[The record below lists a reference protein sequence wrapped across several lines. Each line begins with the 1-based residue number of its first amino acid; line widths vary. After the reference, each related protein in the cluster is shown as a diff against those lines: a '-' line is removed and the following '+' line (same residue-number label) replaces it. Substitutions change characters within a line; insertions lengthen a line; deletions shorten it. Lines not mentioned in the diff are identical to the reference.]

1 MRWIAGIVGVLAV
14 AIIGVVVFLVTLDVE
29 DYKGEIASLVQE
41 KTGRALTIDGPL
53 ALSWTPRPSVTAS
66 GVTLSNAPWGSEP
79 TMVSVGELAVG
90 VEFLPLLSGELEV
103 DNLRLADVTVLLE
116 QDADG
121 TGNWQLAAKDGTSGS
136 RGGRDA
142 PPPFVRSVDLTNIT
156 VVWKEAP
163 GIEPKRYEIAHLRL
177 SAESPSAPLV
187 VDLEVDVDGD
197 ILELKGSLPAVAE
210 ALRPGATLP
219 IDVAGSLAGTGVK
232 LAANIQVERGDRGA
246 PSVIRADRVA
256 AGWGDIAVTGKAR
269 VDLSGVRPRIE
280 AELNSEKIDLAA
292 LPSSGG
298 SVGGAG
304 ATAGDPLDTP
314 LPLGSLAAI
323 DGRVSV
329 AVGQFIAEKMRI
341 TDLSA
346 TVTFSEGTATID
358 PVSGVVAGGKVVAT
372 AVVNGKA
379 RPARLSSAGRW
390 TDADFGE
397 LVRVLDGSEALQ
409 ARGDTAWDLNGVGD
423 TPRALL
429 GSSSGKAWVVIE
441 GGKIDNRYW
450 ELIAEDLTTRFLPFL
465 NDSDRGDLNCMVGR
479 WDLVNGTA
487 DTTVLLV
494 DSSRAIVAGEGTI
507 DLGRQTLDMRLVPQP
522 KDASLISLAT
532 PILLTGPVEDP
543 TVAPD
548 PLALAKDVGTIVAGS
563 ALGPVGLLLP
573 FLSTGGGDQLCPQ
586 AIAVAEGRKP
596 KESFT
601 GTRSNNPVDTVTDV
615 GVGVTQGVA
624 NGVATGVKGAAEG
637 VATGVRGLFD
647 TLKKAV
653 E

>member
-14 AIIGVVVFLVTLDVE
+14 AIVGVVVFLVTLDVE

-41 KTGRALTIDGPL
+41 NTGRTLTIDGPL

-79 TMVSVGELAVG
+79 GMISIGALAVG

-116 QDADG
+116 QNADG
-121 TGNWQLAAKDGTSGS
+121 TGNWQLGAQKSSGGSVGSGKDS
-136 RGGRDA
+136 
-142 PPPFVRSVDLTNIT
+142 PPPFVRSVDLTNTT
-156 VVWKEAP
+156 VLWKEAP
-163 GIEPKRYEIAHLRL
+163 DAAAKRYEIAHLRL
-177 SAESPSAPLV
+177 SAESPLAPLV
-187 VDLEVDVDGD
+187 VDLDVDVDGD

-219 IDVAGSLAGTGVK
+219 VDVAGALAGTDIR
-232 LAANIQVERGDRGA
+232 LAANIQVERGERGT

-256 AGWGDIAVTGKAR
+256 AGWGDISAVGKAR
-269 VDLSGVRPRIE
+269 VDLSGARPGIE
-280 AELNSEKIDLAA
+280 AEFSSEKIDLAA
-292 LPSSGG
+292 LPGSGDTSGG
-298 SVGGAG
+298 SGA
-304 ATAGDPLDTP
+304 AAGDPLDTP
-314 LPLGSLAAI
+314 LPLEALAAI
-323 DGRVSV
+323 DGRISF
-329 AVGQFIAEKMRI
+329 AVGQLIAGKLQI
-341 TDLSA
+341 ADLSA
-346 TVTFSEGTATID
+346 TVTLSEGTATVD
-358 PVSGVVAGGKVVAT
+358 PVSGVVAGGKVAAT
-372 AVVNGKA
+372 AVVDGKA
-379 RPARLSSAGRW
+379 RPARLASAGRW

-397 LVRVLDGSEALQ
+397 LVRLLDGSEALQ
-409 ARGDTAWDLNGVGD
+409 ARGDTVWDLSGVGD

-441 GGKIDNRYW
+441 GGKIDNHYW
-450 ELIAEDLTTRFLPFL
+450 ELIAADLTTQFLPFL
-465 NDSDRGDLNCMVGR
+465 NNSEHGELNCMVGR
-479 WDLVNGTA
+479 WDLTNGTA
-487 DTTVLLV
+487 DNTVLLV

-507 DLGRQTLDMRLVPQP
+507 DLARQTLDMRLVPQP

-532 PILLTGPVEDP
+532 PILLTGPIENP

-548 PLALAKDVGTIVAGS
+548 PVALAKDVGTIVAGS

-573 FLSTGGGDQLCPQ
+573 FLSTGGGDQLCPE
-586 AIAVAEGRKP
+586 AIAVAEGRRP

-615 GVGVTQGVA
+615 GAGVA

-647 TLKKAV
+647 SLRKAV